1 MTLIWGAIAG
11 LLGLLVGAGAARI
24 GCHLKIQTLD
34 ERRKVLEDEL
44 GRMAQE
50 NRVALE
56 ARMALTAEAAT
67 LRERV
72 GQVSA
77 QAEEKL
83 ALLKEIQDRLPG
95 IFRAQ
100 SADVLAENSRQ
111 FVELARKVFEGYQE
125 AGKDE
130 LTQRTETIQGWV
142 KPLVESLGRF
152 ESKVDRLEKERVEG
166 QATLLEQ
173 LRALAEVHIPQL
185 SSETRE
191 LARALKQPIARGS
204 WGELQLRRIV
214 EMAGMVEYC
223 DFEEQ
228 KSVETEDGRKRP
240 DLIVRLPGGQQVVVD
255 AKAPVE
261 AYFRSLDLAGEASE
275 QALREHAR
283 QIRGHI
289 DALARKS
296 YWRDF
301 QPSPEFV
308 VLFLPGE
315 MLFSAA
321 LRVDPGL
328 IEYGFERRVVVANP
342 TTLLSLLKVLAYGWR
357 QEAMTRNAEEV
368 AALARTLYERAAVLV
383 DHWRG
388 VGERLNQAVQAYNDS
403 VGSLERRFLVSLR
416 RFEDLGVAQPST
428 SLDPPDRVDTAPQV
442 PAPLLP
448 DDPLS

>member
-1 MTLIWGAIAG
+1 MIWVWGAIAG
-11 LLGLLVGAGAARI
+11 FAGMLIGAGTTRVMSNLRI
-24 GCHLKIQTLD
+24 RTLD
-34 ERRKVLEDEL
+34 ERRKALEGEL
-44 GRMAQE
+44 NRLTEE
-50 NRVALE
+50 NRKATETEL
-56 ARMALTAEAAT
+56 ALTAEVAM

-77 QAEEKL
+77 QAGEKL
-83 ALLKEIQDRLPG
+83 ALLKEAQERLSD

-100 SADVLAENSRQ
+100 SAEALAHNNQR
-111 FVELARKVFEGYQE
+111 FLDLARKVFEGFQE
-125 AGKDE
+125 EGKNE
-130 LTQRTETIQGWV
+130 LTKRTEAVQGWV

-191 LARALKQPIARGS
+191 LSRALHQPIARGH
-204 WGELQLRRIV
+204 WGELQLRRLV

-228 KSVETEDGRKRP
+228 KSVETEEGRKRP
-240 DLIVRLPGGQQVVVD
+240 DLIVRLPGGQQIVVD

-261 AYFRSLDLAGEASE
+261 AYFQSLDLAEDAAE
-275 QALREHAR
+275 DALREHAR
-283 QIRGHI
+283 QIRVHI

-321 LRVDPGL
+321 LKVDPGL
-328 IEYGFERRVVVANP
+328 IEYGFERKVVVANP

-357 QEAMTRNAEEV
+357 QEAMTQNAEEV

-383 DHWRG
+383 DHWRS
-388 VGERLNQAVQAYNDS
+388 VGERLNQAVHAYNDS

-428 SLDPPDRVDTAPQV
+428 SLDTPIRVDTAPQI
-442 PAPLLP
+442 PTPLLP
-448 DDPLS
+448 DDSSS